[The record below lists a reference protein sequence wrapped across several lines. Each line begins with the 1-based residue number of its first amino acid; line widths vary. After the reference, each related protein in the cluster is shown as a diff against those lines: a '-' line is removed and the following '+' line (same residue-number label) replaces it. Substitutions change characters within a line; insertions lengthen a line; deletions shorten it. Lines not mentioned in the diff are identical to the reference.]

1 MIGDLKP
8 ILGNAV
14 RHPST
19 LALQNT
25 MNFFSSITLLVTA
38 IAALG
43 LSIGC
48 GSKSTPTESPKVAV
62 ADVELLSVTFFVD
75 GMV

>member
-1 MIGDLKP
+1 
-8 ILGNAV
+8 
-14 RHPST
+14 
-19 LALQNT
+19 
-25 MNFFSSITLLVTA
+25 MNFFPSTVLCITA

-48 GSKSTPTESPKVAV
+48 NEKPTPPETPKTAAAES
-62 ADVELLSVTFFVD
+62 ELLSVTFFVD

>member
-1 MIGDLKP
+1 
-8 ILGNAV
+8 
-14 RHPST
+14 
-19 LALQNT
+19 